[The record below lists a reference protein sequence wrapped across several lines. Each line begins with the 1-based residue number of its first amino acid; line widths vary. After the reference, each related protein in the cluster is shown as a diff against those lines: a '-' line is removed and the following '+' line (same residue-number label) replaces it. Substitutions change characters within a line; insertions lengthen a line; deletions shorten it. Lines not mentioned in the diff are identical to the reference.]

1 MQQRLPW
8 LSATLLLLSAATVTA
23 EPVEE
28 IIVTSD
34 LRERPVSE
42 IASSIT
48 LLDEARIEALA
59 DQHFEEL
66 IKSLPNVNWS
76 GDGHRAR
83 YLQIRGVG
91 ELEQYQ
97 GAPNPSVGFLIDD
110 IDFSG
115 IGTVAS
121 LFDIER
127 VEVLRG
133 PQGTRYGANAL
144 GGLVYL
150 QSAEPRGETDA
161 RIELSVGSDD
171 TRSIGVA
178 YGDALLPDLDFRI
191 SAQHSES
198 NGFRD
203 NATLDRDDTNRRRES
218 LARLKLRWTPL
229 ETLEVGATLM
239 FVDIDNGYDAF
250 ALDNSYT
257 MLSDKPGRDAQ
268 QSLGAAIRV
277 EWSGESY
284 DFLSITTLA
293 DSDIAFSF
301 DADWG
306 SAESWAP
313 FVYDY
318 TSTSER
324 ERQTV
329 SQEFRLT
336 SVDRIFGDTTD
347 WLVGVYVS
355 RLDEALASL
364 NVGDYFDPFFDFTD
378 TLFDPLDSDYD
389 ATNVAV
395 FGQFDVEPGAA
406 TRLVAGLRAERRS
419 ANYEDSQGVE
429 ASPSESMF
437 GGELSLSHDVSDAT
451 TVYGTLAAGF
461 KAGGFNLGVVPDDRR
476 EFDAERLWNLELGI
490 KSVLRN
496 FSINAAVFHNRRED
510 QQVRTSV
517 QLIPGDPA
525 SFIFLTEN
533 AAEGRTFGAELEL
546 DWTISER
553 LKAFFS
559 LGLLDAEFASFDSA
573 VATIDGRAQA
583 HSPDYTAAV
592 GISYRDPSGFFASV
606 NGSAV
611 DAFYFDVSHDQK
623 SEAYALADARIGY
636 ESDSWALSVWAR
648 NLTDRRYAVRGFF
661 FGNEPP
667 NFEPTL
673 YTRLGDPRIV
683 GMTID
688 WRF

>member
-1 MQQRLPW
+1 MPGRTPW
-8 LSATLLLLSAATVTA
+8 RVATITLLLSAAVGA
-23 EPVEE
+23 ESIDE
-28 IIVTSD
+28 IVVISD
-34 LRERPVSE
+34 LRQRPLNE

-48 LLDEARIEALA
+48 LLDEQQINELA

-97 GAPNPSVGFLIDD
+97 GAPNPSIGFLIDD

-115 IGTVAS
+115 IGTVAG

-150 QSAEPRGETDA
+150 RSTEPDGETDA
-161 RIELSVGSDD
+161 RVELSAASDD
-171 TRSIGVA
+171 ALSIGAAAGGELSSDVT
-178 YGDALLPDLDFRI
+178 FRI
-191 SAQHSES
+191 SGQHYES

-203 NATLDRDDTNRRRES
+203 NATLGRNDTNRRRES
-218 LARLKLRWTPL
+218 SGRAKIRWTPSDKL
-229 ETLEVGATLM
+229 EIAATLM
-239 FVDIDNGYDAF
+239 FADIDNGYDAF

-257 MLSDKPGRDAQ
+257 MLSDNPGTDAQ
-268 QSLGAAIRV
+268 QSLGAAFRV
-277 EWSGESY
+277 EWSGDSA

-293 DSDIAFSF
+293 DSDIAFGF

-306 SAESWAP
+306 SSESWDP

-318 TSTSER
+318 TSASER
-324 ERQTV
+324 ERQTL

-336 SVDRIFGDTTD
+336 SIDKIFDDTTD
-347 WLVGVYVS
+347 WLVGIYVS
-355 RLDEALASL
+355 RLDETLVSL
-364 NVGDYFDPFFDFTD
+364 NVGEYFDPFFPFGD
-378 TLFDPLDSDYD
+378 TLFDPLDSDYE

-395 FGQFDVEPGAA
+395 FGQLDVELAPA
-406 TRLVAGLRAERRS
+406 TRLVAGLRAEHRS
-419 ANYEDSQGVE
+419 ADYVDSTGVK
-429 ASPSESMF
+429 ASPSESML
-437 GGELSLSHDVSDAT
+437 GGELSLSHDLSDAA
-451 TVYGTLAAGF
+451 TVYGTLSAGF
-461 KAGGFNLGVVPDDRR
+461 KAGGFNLGPAPAELR
-476 EFDAERLWNLELGI
+476 EYDGERLWNLEFGVKAALQ
-490 KSVLRN
+490 SL
-496 FSINAAVFHNRRED
+496 SINAALFYNRRED

-525 SFIFLTEN
+525 SFVFLTEN
-533 AAEGRTFGAELEL
+533 AAEGRSLGAELEL
-546 DWTISER
+546 NWAISDR
-553 LKAFFS
+553 WQAFLS
-559 LGLLDAEFASFDSA
+559 LGLLDAEFASFDS
-573 VATIDGRAQA
+573 VVSTLDGRGQA
-583 HSPDYTAAV
+583 HAPDYTLAAGV
-592 GISYRDPSGFFASV
+592 SYRDPSGFFASV

-623 SEAYALADARIGY
+623 SDAYALADARVGY
-636 ESDSWALSVWAR
+636 EGDSWTLSLWVR
-648 NLTDRRYAVRGFF
+648 NITDEEYAVRGFF

>member
-1 MQQRLPW
+1 MPVRTPW
-8 LSATLLLLSAATVTA
+8 LVATFAMLSSAAIGA
-23 EPVEE
+23 ESIDE

-34 LRERPVSE
+34 LRQRPVNE

-48 LLDEARIEALA
+48 LLDQQQIAELA

-97 GAPNPSVGFLIDD
+97 GAPNPSIGFLIDD

-121 LFDIER
+121 LFDVER

-150 QSAEPRGETDA
+150 KSVEPDGETNA
-161 RIELSVGSDD
+161 RAELSVASDD
-171 TRSIGVA
+171 ALSIGA
-178 YGDALLPDLDFRI
+178 AAGGALSPDVSFRV
-191 SAQHSES
+191 SGQHYES
-198 NGFRD
+198 NGFRE

-218 LARLKLRWTPL
+218 SARAKVRWTPNDRV
-229 ETLEVGATLM
+229 EFDTTLM
-239 FVDIDNGYDAF
+239 FADIDNGYDAF

-268 QSLGAAIRV
+268 ESLGAAFRV
-277 EWSGESY
+277 EWNGDSV

-293 DSDIAFSF
+293 DSDIVFSF

-306 SAESWAP
+306 STESWAP

-318 TSTSER
+318 TSASDR
-324 ERQTV
+324 ERQTL

-336 SVDRIFGDTTD
+336 SVDRIFDDTTD
-347 WLVGVYVS
+347 WLVGVYWS
-355 RLDEALASL
+355 RLDETLVSL

-378 TLFDPLDSDYD
+378 NLFDPFDSDYA

-395 FGQFDVEPGAA
+395 FGQLDIALAAA
-406 TRLVAGLRAERRS
+406 TRFVAGLRAERRS
-419 ANYEDSQGVE
+419 ADYEDSTGLE
-429 ASPSESMF
+429 ASPSESML
-437 GGELSLSHDVSDAT
+437 GGELSLSHDLSDTT
-451 TVYGTLAAGF
+451 TVYGTLSSGF
-461 KAGGFNLGVVPDDRR
+461 KAGGFNLGPAPDDRR
-476 EFDAERLWNLELGI
+476 EFDGEQLWNLELGI
-490 KSVLRN
+490 KAALRSV
-496 FSINAAVFHNRRED
+496 SINAALFYNRRED

-525 SFIFLTEN
+525 SFVFLTEN
-533 AAEGRTFGAELEL
+533 AAEGRALGAELEI
-546 DWTISER
+546 DWAINDR
-553 LKAFFS
+553 WQAYLS
-559 LGLLDAEFASFDSA
+559 LGLLDAEFSSFDSD
-573 VATIDGRAQA
+573 VSSLDGRGQA
-583 HSPDYTAAV
+583 HAPDYTLAAGV
-592 GISYRDPSGFFASV
+592 TYRDPSGFFAGV
-606 NGSAV
+606 NASAI

-623 SEAYALADARIGY
+623 SDAYTLADLRVGY
-636 ESDSWALSVWAR
+636 EQDTWTASLWVR
-648 NLTDRRYAVRGFF
+648 NLTDEQYAVRGFF

-673 YTRLGDPRIV
+673 YTRLGDPRVV
-683 GMTID
+683 GVTVD